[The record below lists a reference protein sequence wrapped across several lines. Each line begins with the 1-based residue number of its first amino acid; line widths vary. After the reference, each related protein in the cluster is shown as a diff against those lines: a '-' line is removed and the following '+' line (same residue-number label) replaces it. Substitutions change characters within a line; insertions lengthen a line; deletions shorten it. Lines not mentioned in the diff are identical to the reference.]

1 MFQRLRGKAM
11 RASEFT
17 IPTALISRFDRYQE
31 ADVSEYGKAGTG
43 AYDHFFADFWNSMQ
57 HEMFVTGRRV
67 RIHHPHRSA
76 TTVTIGVFP
85 FERALGSSIV
95 KA

>member
-1 MFQRLRGKAM
+1 MFQRLRGKVM

-43 AYDHFFADFWNSMQ
+43 AYDHFFADF
-57 HEMFVTGRRV
+57 
-67 RIHHPHRSA
+67 
-76 TTVTIGVFP
+76 
-85 FERALGSSIV
+85 
-95 KA
+95 